1 MNDWPCHV
9 WLQKNSMPHHKGR
22 LRGVLPTFMHKFGWW
37 DIVYFITKP
46 LYSRVFIGDGQ
57 RML

>member
-9 WLQKNSMPHHKGR
+9 WLQKNSMAHHKGR

-46 LYSRVFIGDGQ
+46 
-57 RML
+57 